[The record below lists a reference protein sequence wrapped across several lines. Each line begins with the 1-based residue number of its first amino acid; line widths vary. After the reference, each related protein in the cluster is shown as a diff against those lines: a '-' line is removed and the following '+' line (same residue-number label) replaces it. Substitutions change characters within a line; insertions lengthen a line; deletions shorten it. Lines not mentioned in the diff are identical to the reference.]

1 MIRFAI
7 ARSEALCIGT
17 GKSRELPRVV
27 HLARRNEKVKQRL
40 GYVLPVDVEPLL
52 DVRCHAHDGRQQR
65 VALSQLKYQQPRL
78 HEECEQSRAE
88 SEAVKYVVPS
98 AVRGECAAHSVRSHA
113 QRRRTTEPAH
123 FDFGA
128 R

>member
-1 MIRFAI
+1 M
-7 ARSEALCIGT
+7 
-17 GKSRELPRVV
+17 V

-52 DVRCHAHDGRQQR
+52 DVRCHANDGRQR
-65 VALSQLKYQQPRL
+65 RAALSQLIYEQPRL
-78 HEECEQSRAE
+78 HEEREQSRAE
-88 SEAVKYVVPS
+88 GEAVEYVVPS

-128 R
+128 P

>member
-1 MIRFAI
+1 M
-7 ARSEALCIGT
+7 
-17 GKSRELPRVV
+17 V
-27 HLARRNEKVKQRL
+27 HLTRRNEKVKQRL
-40 GYVLPVDVEPLL
+40 GHALPVDVEPLL
-52 DVRCHAHDGRQQR
+52 DVRGAHVKHRR
-65 VALSQLKYQQPRL
+65 ATLSQLIYEQPRL

-98 AVRGECAAHSVRSHA
+98 AVRGECEAHSVRSHA
-113 QRRRTTEPAH
+113 QRRRTTKPGR

>member
-1 MIRFAI
+1 M
-7 ARSEALCIGT
+7 
-17 GKSRELPRVV
+17 

-52 DVRCHAHDGRQQR
+52 DVRCHAHDGRQR
-65 VALSQLKYQQPRL
+65 RAALSQLKYQQPRL

-113 QRRRTTEPAH
+113 KRRRTTEPAR